1 MTELDAGVELLAR
14 TPDVVFCPHPLL
26 PAQGRRLIFEAPR
39 VGERLDAYLV
49 RVIGRLPEPCVVTIG
64 DRVVSRDWWGRVT
77 VKPGTVVQVAAAVAG
92 GDGSDVG
99 RIVLT
104 IAVVVAAVYTGGLAA
119 GALGWSGTG
128 AMTLAQTAAYV
139 AASSAV
145 MAVGMMAVNA
155 LMPLPTND
163 LSRASGEAAS
173 PTYSLSGASNRA
185 RRYEPLPL
193 VIGTHRMF
201 PDAACA
207 SYTLFEGDDQ
217 YLYAA
222 YNFGFGDLVIT
233 DLRIGDTPL
242 TDYQDVT
249 TALSVGAMPALVH
262 GNVDTLDGGP
272 LTHAGGPIQ
281 RTLSLASTRLE
292 IDLQYVLFGASG
304 SGLVELAVPLLVEYR
319 PVGGSAWL
327 AFVDAGATV
336 TIAGATRT
344 PVRRTLSRNVPSG
357 QYEVRVTKNVEDT
370 TDARV
375 TCDISVSALRS
386 FQPAQ
391 GNFDGQHLL
400 GLKIRASGQ
409 LNGVVSQLSAL
420 VSHRLDGVATS
431 NPAKWFKAFALG
443 AFGAAGRRLWGA
455 GISASR
461 LDVAALD
468 AWATW
473 CDAQGLSCNMVID
486 QAMSVATVLDRIAR
500 CGRGSK
506 TWATGTLGAIWDAG
520 GLPVTAM
527 FSPVNIR
534 RGSFSIAY
542 PSEPLADEL
551 EVSYINPDNGWQ
563 RDSVRVPSGATDVRR
578 TASVELIGCTS
589 TALAGREAN
598 LLYAQNLY
606 RYRTISWE
614 ADAEGLT
621 IRKGDVVALSH
632 DLTQWGQG
640 GRLVAVPSTTSLQ
653 LDRLITLKPAGCWM
667 AVCRPSGQ
675 ISYHRVQVGATEA
688 ESDIVTLLDPLPTT
702 PAADG
707 SRAIDW
713 RYLAD
718 AKATPGWRVKVT
730 EVVPLQGLEGVRI
743 IAQDDPAEYYA
754 AESGTFTHV
763 ATAATSAALVI
774 SGLQVAEELIQ
785 AGAGYA
791 VQLHLTWS
799 AKGDVATTRVR
810 FKIDA
815 GGWQE
820 GGFATGARHTILIPE
835 TGTVTLEV
843 TAFNGLGQS
852 SPASRLSATH
862 VIVGQD
868 VPPPAPTGFSVTT
881 TADGT
886 RVFAWSVA
894 AVPPDVT
901 YLEIRYASSS
911 ATAWAAMTPAGRVP
925 YGSGRAESNAP
936 AAGTWTFEARM
947 LDASGNYSAS
957 GPRVTVTLTA
967 SSSGGVAGANL
978 AYNTAAHPTLPNDD
992 GWSLWTNAGS
1002 GFAGSEVDKGYVL
1015 PAFNSYAMPSSSSR
1029 FLHAVGAAV
1038 AGREAEWNV
1047 HPQLIQVAGGQRV
1060 QAHALTGAHRCT
1072 AAVCINWYD
1081 GSGGL
1086 TQVTVGTNVS
1096 EKPGGITMDSWKL
1109 AGGFSVAP
1117 AGTRWM
1123 SLCLKLR
1130 EATGADAYAF
1140 FDKAFIAFALDS
1152 QTILS
1157 PWAEGA
1163 KTLTNTNQMTDGAGL
1178 GLTAVWSSVSGAG
1191 KPIDS
1196 AGKVLDGGSGSGA
1209 GQRNANDP
1217 TTYYPVGTTQQFK
1230 WSGAVGLSFG
1240 EWGVLRTE
1248 RQYGDD
1254 TGGPMT
1260 QTWKSAAG
1268 EWKRIGWIGSGWAAW
1283 TRKVDRQ
1290 IDASNVVDFMAD
1302 KAVGTDQLADGASTV
1317 VMQQSNRSTYVGI
1330 VADSWTAIGTFDLL
1344 EEFESGAVITFIATG
1359 IIWPQGGPATVSA
1372 RVTGLPGTPSGTG
1385 LDLPWGTETTLVADW
1400 IVTKIPDGAE
1410 GDYTISAEVALPP
1423 GHNLRVYLMISAG
1436 VFMYVKRN
1444 VRLEVIKK

>member
-1 MTELDAGVELLAR
+1 MVDEVELLERA
-14 TPDVVFCPHPLL
+14 PNVVFCPHPLM
-26 PAQGRRLIFEAPR
+26 PAQDRRLIFEVPR
-39 VGERLDAYLV
+39 AGERLDAYLV
-49 RVIGRLPEPCVVTIG
+49 RVVGRLPEPCVVTIG
-64 DRVVSRDWWGRVT
+64 DRVVPRDWWRRVT
-77 VKPGTVVQVAAAVAG
+77 VKPGTVVRVAAAVAG

-104 IAVVVAAVYTGGLAA
+104 IAIIALAAYTGGLAA
-119 GALGWSGTG
+119 GALGWAGGTA
-128 AMTLAQTAAYV
+128 AMTAGQMVAFY

-145 MAVGMMAVNA
+145 MTVGMMAVNA
-155 LMPLPTND
+155 LMPLPTNA
-163 LSRASGEAAS
+163 LSQASGEAAS

-222 YNFGFGDLVIT
+222 YNFGFGDLQIT

-249 TALSVGAMPALVH
+249 TLLQVGGMPSLVH

-272 LTHAGGPIQ
+272 LTHSAGAIA
-281 RTLSLASTRLE
+281 RTTGLNTTRIDVDLQFVLFTAGSSGLASATVQV
-292 IDLQYVLFGASG
+292 DL
-304 SGLVELAVPLLVEYR
+304 EYR
-319 PVGGSAWL
+319 AVGSSSWL
-327 AFVDAGATV
+327 GLPPGGVARV
-336 TIAGATRT
+336 TYSSQSRT
-344 PVRRTLSRNVPSG
+344 AVRKTISRNVAAG
-357 QYEVRVTKNVEDT
+357 QYEVRITKVTADS
-370 TDARV
+370 TDDRV
-375 TCDISVSALRS
+375 TCDMAVTGIRS
-386 FQPAQ
+386 FQTAS
-391 GNFDGQHLL
+391 GGFEGQHIL

-409 LNGVVSQLSAL
+409 LNGVVSQLSGVVA
-420 VSHRLDGVATS
+420 HRLGGVATS
-431 NPAKWFKAFALG
+431 NPARWFKAFALG
-443 AFGAAGRRLWGA
+443 SFAFDGRRLWGA
-455 GISASR
+455 GLPSSQ
-461 LDVAALD
+461 LDLAALD
-468 AWATW
+468 AWISW
-473 CDAQGLSCNMVID
+473 CDAQGLSCNMVLD
-486 QAMSVATVLDRIAR
+486 QAVSVATVLDRLAR

-506 TWATGTLGAIWDAG
+506 TWATGKLGAVWDAG

-563 RDSVRVPSGATDVRR
+563 RDSVRVPANATNVRR
-578 TASVELIGCTS
+578 TASVELLGCAS

-606 RYRTISWE
+606 RFRTISWE
-614 ADAEGLT
+614 ADMEGFT
-621 IRKGDVVALSH
+621 CRKGDVVSLSH
-632 DLTQWGQG
+632 DLTSWGQG
-640 GRLVAVPSTTSLQ
+640 GRFVSVTSATRVM
-653 LDRLITLKPAGCWM
+653 LDQAITLKPGGCWL
-667 AVCRPSGQ
+667 AVCRPSGE
-675 ISYHRVQVGATEA
+675 ISYHRVQVGASEA
-688 ESDIVTLLDPLPTT
+688 QSDDVTLLDPLPTT
-702 PAADG
+702 PTADG
-707 SRAIDW
+707 SAAIDW

-754 AESGTFTHV
+754 AELGSFSHV
-763 ATAATSAALVI
+763 AAPAASPQVVL
-774 SGLQVAEELIQ
+774 SGLQVSEELIQ

-799 AKGDVATTRVR
+799 AQGDVAATRVR
-810 FKIDA
+810 FKIGTGA
-815 GGWQE
+815 WQE

-835 TGTVTLEV
+835 TGTVALEV
-843 TAFNGLGQS
+843 TAFNGVGQS

-868 VPPPAPTGFSVTT
+868 VPPPAPTGFGVTT

-886 RVFAWSVA
+886 RVFAWTVA

-925 YGSGRAESNAP
+925 YGAGRAESNAP
-936 AAGTWTFEARM
+936 AAGAWTFEARM

-957 GPRVTVTLTA
+957 GPRVTVTLIA

-1002 GFAGSEVDKGYVL
+1002 GFAGSEVERGYVL

-1029 FLHAVGAAV
+1029 FLHAMGAAV

-1072 AAVCINWYD
+1072 AAVAINWYD

-1096 EKPGGITMDSWKL
+1096 EKPGGVTMDSWKL
-1109 AGGFSVAP
+1109 TGGFAVAP

-1130 EATGADAYAF
+1130 DATGADAYAF
-1140 FDKAFIAFALDS
+1140 FDKAFIAFALDA

-1163 KTLTNTNQMTDGAGL
+1163 KTLTNTNQLTDGAGL
-1178 GLTAVWSSVSGAG
+1178 GLTAVWSSVSGSG

-1209 GQRNANDP
+1209 GQRNANDS

-1230 WSGAVGLSFG
+1230 WSAAVGLS
-1240 EWGVLRTE
+1240 
-1248 RQYGDD
+1248 
-1254 TGGPMT
+1254 
-1260 QTWKSAAG
+1260 
-1268 EWKRIGWIGSGWAAW
+1268 I
-1283 TRKVDRQ
+1283 
-1290 IDASNVVDFMAD
+1290 
-1302 KAVGTDQLADGASTV
+1302 
-1317 VMQQSNRSTYVGI
+1317 
-1330 VADSWTAIGTFDLL
+1330 
-1344 EEFESGAVITFIATG
+1344 
-1359 IIWPQGGPATVSA
+1359 
-1372 RVTGLPGTPSGTG
+1372 
-1385 LDLPWGTETTLVADW
+1385 
-1400 IVTKIPDGAE
+1400 
-1410 GDYTISAEVALPP
+1410 
-1423 GHNLRVYLMISAG
+1423 
-1436 VFMYVKRN
+1436 
-1444 VRLEVIKK
+1444 

>member
-1 MTELDAGVELLAR
+1 MVDEVELLERA
-14 TPDVVFCPHPLL
+14 PNVVFCPHPLM
-26 PAQGRRLIFEAPR
+26 PAQDRRLIFEVPR
-39 VGERLDAYLV
+39 AGERLDAYLV
-49 RVIGRLPEPCVVTIG
+49 RVVGRLPEPCVVTIG
-64 DRVVSRDWWGRVT
+64 DRVVPRDWWHRVT
-77 VKPGTVVQVAAAVAG
+77 VKPGTVVRVAAAVAG

-104 IAVVVAAVYTGGLAA
+104 IAIIALAAYTGGLAA
-119 GALGWSGTG
+119 GALGWAGGTA
-128 AMTLAQTAAYV
+128 AMTAGQMVAYY
-139 AASSAV
+139 AASAAV
-145 MAVGMMAVNA
+145 MTVGMMAVNA
-155 LMPLPTND
+155 LMPLPKND

-173 PTYSLSGASNRA
+173 PTYSLSGSSNRA

-193 VIGTHRMF
+193 AIGTHRMF

-222 YNFGFGDLVIT
+222 YNFGFGDLQIT

-249 TALSVGAMPALVH
+249 TLLQVGGMPSLVH

-272 LTHAGGPIQ
+272 LTHAAGAIA
-281 RTLSLASTRLE
+281 RTTGLNTTRIDVDLQFVLFTAGSSGLASATVQV
-292 IDLQYVLFGASG
+292 DL
-304 SGLVELAVPLLVEYR
+304 EYR
-319 PVGGSAWL
+319 AVGGSSWL
-327 AFVDAGATV
+327 GLPPGGVARVTYSGASRTTV
-336 TIAGATRT
+336 RKTI
-344 PVRRTLSRNVPSG
+344 SRNVAAG
-357 QYEVRVTKNVEDT
+357 QYEVRITKVTADS
-370 TDARV
+370 TDDRV
-375 TCDISVSALRS
+375 TCDVAVTGIRS
-386 FQPAQ
+386 FQTAS
-391 GNFDGQHLL
+391 GSFEGQYIL

-409 LNGVVSQLSAL
+409 LNGVVSQLSGL
-420 VSHRLDGVATS
+420 VSHRLGGVATS
-431 NPAKWFKAFALG
+431 NPARWFKAFALG
-443 AFGAAGRRLWGA
+443 AFAFDGRRLWG
-455 GISASR
+455 GGLPSSR
-461 LDVAALD
+461 LDLAALD
-468 AWATW
+468 AWIAW
-473 CDAQGLSCNMVID
+473 CDAQGLSCNMVLD
-486 QAMSVATVLDRIAR
+486 QAVSVATVLDRLAR

-506 TWATGTLGAIWDAG
+506 TWATGKLGAVWDAG

-534 RGSFSIAY
+534 RGSFSISY

-563 RDSVRVPSGATDVRR
+563 RDSVRVPANATNVRR
-578 TASVELIGCTS
+578 TASIELLGCAS

-606 RYRTISWE
+606 RFRTISWE
-614 ADAEGLT
+614 ADMEGFT
-621 IRKGDVVALSH
+621 CRKGDVVSLSH
-632 DLTQWGQG
+632 DITSWGQG
-640 GRLVAVPSTTSLQ
+640 GRFVSVTSATRVM
-653 LDRLITLKPAGCWM
+653 LDQAITLKPGGCWL
-667 AVCRPSGQ
+667 AVCRPSGE
-675 ISYHRVQVGATEA
+675 ISYHRVQVGASEA
-688 ESDIVTLLDPLPTT
+688 QSDDVTLLDPLPTT
-702 PAADG
+702 PTADG
-707 SRAIDW
+707 SAAIDW

-754 AESGTFTHV
+754 AEFGSYSHV
-763 ATAATSAALVI
+763 AAPAASPQVVL
-774 SGLQVAEELIQ
+774 SGLQVSEELIQ

-799 AKGDVATTRVR
+799 AQGDVAATRVR
-810 FKIDA
+810 FKIGTGA
-815 GGWQE
+815 WQE
-820 GGFATGARHTILIPE
+820 GGFAAGARHTILIPE
-835 TGTVTLEV
+835 TGTVALEV
-843 TAFNGLGQS
+843 TAFNGMGQS

-901 YLEIRYASSS
+901 YIEIRYASSS

-947 LDASGNYSAS
+947 LDASGNYSTS

-1002 GFAGSEVDKGYVL
+1002 GFAGSEVEKGYVL

-1029 FLHAVGAAV
+1029 FLRAVGAAV

-1047 HPQLIQVAGGQRV
+1047 HPQLIQVSGGQRV

-1109 AGGFSVAP
+1109 TGGFSVAP

-1163 KTLTNTNQMTDGAGL
+1163 KTLTNTNQLTDGAGL

-1268 EWKRIGWIGSGWAAW
+1268 EWKRTGWLGSGWGAW
-1283 TRKVDRQ
+1283 TRRVDRS
-1290 IDASNVVDFMAD
+1290 IDATNVTEFVSPSAI
-1302 KAVGTDQLADGASTV
+1302 KTDQL
-1317 VMQQSNRSTYVGI
+1317 
-1330 VADSWTAIGTFDLL
+1330 
-1344 EEFESGAVITFIATG
+1344 GAVAATEN
-1359 IIWPQGGPATVSA
+1359 WVFFDA
-1372 RVTGLPGTPSGTG
+1372 
-1385 LDLPWGTETTLVADW
+1385 
-1400 IVTKIPDGAE
+1400 
-1410 GDYTISAEVALPP
+1410 
-1423 GHNLRVYLMISAG
+1423 AG
-1436 VFMYVKRN
+1436 VGYGN
-1444 VRLEVIKK
+1444 VG

>member
-1 MTELDAGVELLAR
+1 MTELGVGVELLDRA
-14 TPDVVFCPHPLL
+14 PDVVFCPHPLL
-26 PAQGRRLIFEAPR
+26 PAQGRRLIYEAPR
-39 VGERLDAYLV
+39 AGERLDGYLA
-49 RVIGRLPEPCVVTIG
+49 RVVGRLPEPCVVTIG
-64 DRVVSRDWWGRVT
+64 DRVVPREWWRRVT
-77 VKPGTVVQVAAAVAG
+77 VKPGTVVHVAAAVAG

-104 IAVVVAAVYTGGLAA
+104 IAIVVAAVYTGGLAA
-119 GALGWSGTG
+119 GALGWAGTG

-155 LMPLPTND
+155 LMPLPTNA
-163 LSRASGEAAS
+163 LSQASGETAS
-173 PTYSLSGASNRA
+173 PTYSLSGSNNRA

-207 SYTLFEGDDQ
+207 SYTLFDGDDQ

-222 YNFGFGDLVIT
+222 YNFGFGDLQIT

-249 TALSVGAMPALVH
+249 TALSFGVMPSLVH
-262 GNVDTLDGGP
+262 GNVDTVDGGP

-292 IDLQYVLFGASG
+292 VDLQYVIFGASG
-304 SGLVELAVPLLVEYR
+304 SGLVELAIPVRVEYR
-319 PVGGSAWL
+319 TVGSGTWL
-327 AFVDAGATV
+327 AFAGTGD
-336 TIAGATRT
+336 TLTLTGSTRT

-357 QYEVRVTKNVEDT
+357 QYEVRVTKVAEDT

-391 GNFDGQHLL
+391 GNFEGQHIL

-420 VSHRLDGVATS
+420 VTHRIGGVATS
-431 NPAKWFKAFALG
+431 NPAKWFKVFALG
-443 AFGAAGRRLWGA
+443 AFGVSGRRLWGA
-455 GISASR
+455 GIAASR
-461 LDVAALD
+461 IDLAGLD

-473 CDAQGLSCNMVID
+473 CAAQGLTCNMVLD
-486 QAMSVATVLDRIAR
+486 QALSVATVLDRIAR

-506 TWATGTLGAIWDAG
+506 TWASGALGAVWDAG
-520 GLPVTAM
+520 GLPVMAM

-534 RGSFSIAY
+534 RGSFSLAY

-563 RDSVRVPSGATDVRR
+563 RDSVRVPAGATDVRR

-621 IRKGDVVALSH
+621 VKKGDVVALSH

-640 GRLVAVPSTTSLQ
+640 GRLVAVAGATSLQ
-653 LDRLITLKPAGCWM
+653 LDRPITLKPAGCWM
-667 AVCRPSGQ
+667 AVCRPSGE
-675 ISYHRVQVGATEA
+675 ISYHRVQVGSTVA
-688 ESDIVTLLDPLPTT
+688 ESDSVTLLDPLPTT

-707 SRAIDW
+707 SAAIDW

-754 AESGTFTHV
+754 AESRSFSHV
-763 ATAATSAALVI
+763 AAPSASPAVVL
-774 SGLQVAEELIQ
+774 SGLQVSEELIQ

-799 AKGDVATTRVR
+799 AQGDVATTRVR
-810 FKIDA
+810 FKIGA
-815 GGWQE
+815 GAWQE
-820 GGFATGARHTILIPE
+820 GGFSTGARHTILIPE

-843 TAFNGLGQS
+843 TAFNGVGQS
-852 SPASRLSATH
+852 SSASRLLATH

-868 VPPPAPTGFSVTT
+868 VPPPAPTGFGVTT

-886 RVFAWSVA
+886 RVFAWAVEP
-894 AVPPDVT
+894 VPPDVT
-901 YLEIRYASSS
+901 YLEIRSAASS
-911 ATAWAAMTPAGRVP
+911 ATAWAAMTPVGRVA
-925 YGSGRAESNAP
+925 YGAGRAENNTP
-936 AAGTWTFEARM
+936 GAGSWTFEARL

-957 GPRVTVTLTA
+957 GTRATVTLGAAPT
-967 SSSGGVAGANL
+967 GGVGGANL
-978 AYNTAAHPTLPNDD
+978 AFNTSAHPSNPNSD
-992 GWSLWTNAGS
+992 GWSVWTNAGS
-1002 GFAGSEVDKGYVL
+1002 GWAGTEAMYGYVTGTW
-1015 PAFNSYAMPSSSSR
+1015 PYTMPTSSAR
-1029 FLHAVGAAV
+1029 WLRAVGALV
-1038 AGREAEWNV
+1038 VGRELEWNV
-1047 HPQLIQVAGGQRV
+1047 HPQQIQVLPGQRIE
-1060 QAHALTGAHRCT
+1060 AHALTGAHRCT
-1072 AAVCINWYD
+1072 AAVGINWYD
-1081 GSGGL
+1081 GAGGM
-1086 TQVTVGTNVS
+1086 TQVFVGTNAS
-1096 EKPGGITMDSWKL
+1096 EKPGGPSLSDWKKT
-1109 AGGFSVAP
+1109 GGFAVAP
-1117 AGTRWM
+1117 LGTKWA
-1123 SLCLKLR
+1123 SLVIKLKDM
-1130 EATGADAYAF
+1130 TGADAYLF
-1140 FDKAFIAFALDS
+1140 CDQAFIGVALDA
-1152 QTILS
+1152 QTVLS
-1157 PWAEGA
+1157 PWSEGA
-1163 KTLTNTNQMTDGAGL
+1163 RSLTNTNQLTDGAGL

-1191 KPIDS
+1191 KPLDA
-1196 AGKVLDGGSGSGA
+1196 AGRVLDGGSGAGA
-1209 GQRNANDP
+1209 GQRNANDAP
-1217 TTYYPVGTTQQFK
+1217 SYYLVGVTQQFK
-1230 WSGAVGLSFG
+1230 WSGAVDLGFG

-1254 TGGPMT
+1254 TGGPLT

-1268 EWKRIGWIGSGWAAW
+1268 EWKRIGWLGSGWAAW

-1290 IDASNVVDFMAD
+1290 IDATNVADFMAD
-1302 KAVGTDQLADGASTV
+1302 RAIGTGQLADGATTI
-1317 VMQQSNRSTYVGI
+1317 VMQQSNRSIYMGI
-1330 VADSWTAIGTFDLL
+1330 VPDSWTAIGSFDLL
-1344 EEFESGAVITFIATG
+1344 DDFESGAVITFIATG
-1359 IIWPQGGPATVSA
+1359 IIWPQGGPAAVSA
-1372 RVTGLPGTPSGTG
+1372 RVTGLPGTPSGSG
-1385 LDLPWGTETTLVADW
+1385 LGLPWGTETTLVADW

-1410 GDYTISAEVALPP
+1410 GDYTISAEVVLPP
-1423 GHNLRVYLMISAG
+1423 GNNLRVYLRINAG